1 MKILDT
7 YTHYRD
13 ELKLYVHED
22 FLDDKMNKIA
32 EDFLNNKLKPI
43 EIHLVSI
50 IIYDETKP
58 INKTNQDEIQEQIET
73 IIKYRYKNFD
83 DSKIEIDKNPIL
95 NRITYIVFPVWKL
108 KELAE
113 KFQNML

>member
-1 MKILDT
+1 
-7 YTHYRD
+7 
-13 ELKLYVHED
+13 
-22 FLDDKMNKIA
+22 MNKIA

-58 INKTNQDEIQEQIET
+58 INKTNQDEIQEQIEM
-73 IIKYRYKNFD
+73 IIKDRYKNFD
-83 DSKIEIDKNPIL
+83 DSKIELDKNPIL
-95 NRITYIVFPVWKL
+95 NRITYIVFPVWEL

>member
-1 MKILDT
+1 MKAVPLLRKMPIMTSSEHERFGADAIHYKVENDKNIIILGEAKTYTSKYRFNQAFEDALNSILDT

-43 EIHLVSI
+43 EIH
-50 IIYDETKP
+50 
-58 INKTNQDEIQEQIET
+58 
-73 IIKYRYKNFD
+73 
-83 DSKIEIDKNPIL
+83 
-95 NRITYIVFPVWKL
+95 
-108 KELAE
+108 
-113 KFQNML
+113 

>member
-1 MKILDT
+1 MVSVYYLKNLLQFYSSCHPKNLHEHTIL
-7 YTHYRD
+7 
-13 ELKLYVHED
+13 
-22 FLDDKMNKIA
+22 
-32 EDFLNNKLKPI
+32 
-43 EIHLVSI
+43 IHL
-50 IIYDETKP
+50 YNETKP